1 MQQAKQRKTTSK
13 EWRRP
18 SYEEQPLERTTS
30 TAPAW
35 AWGCE
40 LCNFGTVKG
49 TTNTYCTCQAGQA
62 RARWAS
68 GNMAPLED
76 EIRVPTFNAAYGG
89 GA

>member
-1 MQQAKQRKTTSK
+1 MQQAKQKTTSK
-13 EWRRP
+13 EFKRP
-18 SYEEQPLERTTS
+18 PYEEKPIAKANYPR
-30 TAPAW
+30 W
-35 AWGCE
+35 ADGCE

>member
-1 MQQAKQRKTTSK
+1 MAQAKQQKTTSK
-13 EWRRP
+13 EFKREPYKRNEL
-18 SYEEQPLERTTS
+18 SRTTS

-40 LCNFGTVKG
+40 LCEYGTVKG
-49 TTNTYCTCQAGQA
+49 TTNEYCTCQAGQA